1 MVTSEIRSAIEE
13 LSLLPRLEKFHD
25 SDPSIYWDVVEILK
39 KEVNE
44 GKAKKGPT
52 CSKAFVWL
60 NRSLEFALALLELLV
75 KDFGRNMEEAVEQSY
90 INTLKPWHGWI
101 SSAAYKVALK
111 LVPDS
116 RSFVDVLKVKGEEDD
131 DILKKD
137 IQNLVSLLMPVLE
150 QNKEILSFKKQ
161 NNLPL
166 RLSCSFLSKS
176 YAEPKE
182 QLDPSDGLGSRPIIE
197 PNQASCPS
205 EHERVSRR
213 VPTGFMQPYGRYEL
227 ESGLHIHHVAY
238 SSFEGYKV
246 LSIGTMPVFH
256 FVSF

>member
-1 MVTSEIRSAIEE
+1 MKRRRELEMVTSEIRSAIEE
-13 LSLLPRLEKFHD
+13 LSLLPVNLKTASAAVIAAADDPVPVQVPSPVQINVHIPIKPFLSLCNLLVQVLDKIGPTMAVLRQDIRQNIERLDKFHD

-60 NRSLEFALALLELLV
+60 NRSLDFALALLDLLV

-90 INTLKPWHGWI
+90 ITTLKPWHGWI

-137 IQNLVSLLMPVLE
+137 IQNLISLLMPVLE
-150 QNKEILSFKKQ
+150 QNKEILRAYGLDK
-161 NNLPL
+161 L
-166 RLSCSFLSKS
+166 KS
-176 YAEPKE
+176 
-182 QLDPSDGLGSRPIIE
+182 
-197 PNQASCPS
+197 
-205 EHERVSRR
+205 
-213 VPTGFMQPYGRYEL
+213 T
-227 ESGLHIHHVAY
+227 
-238 SSFEGYKV
+238 
-246 LSIGTMPVFH
+246 
-256 FVSF
+256 